1 MNASKMGAIAL
12 GLGTL
17 LFLAVNLFAGPVLRG
32 VRADL
37 TEQKLYTLSDGT
49 KNILANL
56 EEPITL
62 RFFFSETV
70 SEDFPVLLQ
79 YSQRVTEML
88 EEFVAASDGNLK
100 LEVIDPEPYSE
111 AEELAVGYGIQGSPT
126 PTGDMLY
133 MGLLGTN
140 SVDDEESL
148 PGLDPRRESYLEY
161 EITEMIDK
169 LERPELPVV
178 GLVTS
183 LPLRGG
189 SVPSPQPGQPPQ
201 QTEAWPIMD
210 MISRRY
216 EIRDLAPATLTE
228 IPEDMD
234 ILLLV
239 HPKGL
244 TPEGVYAIDQFCLK
258 GGKVAAFVDPY
269 CFFDPARQSQDPMA
283 QLNAGVDS
291 GIDPLLQAWGLAL
304 TPSQIVGDKST
315 ELGVR
320 GANGQQVQ
328 IPVVFDA
335 LEETLDRDDILTA
348 SLKQVR
354 FFMAGQL
361 TETPDGPEGVT
372 LTTLATTTPEG
383 GGLVDS
389 MTLLGGLDPQAI
401 ADGFAPNGGPYALAM
416 RVRGTVR
423 SAFPDG
429 PPSDAS
435 APEDEPVDEDMDEGE
450 TQEADAASGD
460 HLAESTAPF
469 NAIVISDADLLNVN
483 VWGQP
488 MQTLFGG
495 VRYVAQADNANLLVS
510 ALENLA
516 GSNDLISLRSRAEF
530 QRPFT
535 RKQDL
540 EAVAQERFRAEE
552 LELEAKLQETE
563 AKLNDMQQAKD
574 PASALLLS
582 EEQEAEVAKFRKE
595 QVDTKRKLRQ
605 VKRDLRAEIDS
616 LGTRL
621 KLLNIFA
628 LPALIA
634 ALLAAVHLFRSGRS
648 GSPKASNGGT
658 QS

>member
-1 MNASKMGAIAL
+1 MNASKMSLMGL

-17 LFLAVNLFAGPVLRG
+17 LFLAVNLFAGPALRG
-32 VRADL
+32 IRADL

-49 KNILANL
+49 RNILSNL

-70 SEDFPVLLQ
+70 SEDFPMLLQ
-79 YSQRVTEML
+79 YAERVTEML
-88 EEFVAASDGNLK
+88 EEFVAAADGKLN

-111 AEELAVGYGIQGSPT
+111 AEELAVGYGIQGSPA

-140 SVDDEESL
+140 SVDDEEML

-183 LPLRGG
+183 LPLQGG
-189 SVPSPQPGQPPQ
+189 SVPAQQPGQPPQ
-201 QTEAWPIMD
+201 QMEPWPIME

-216 EIRDLAPATLTE
+216 EIRNLAPATLTE
-228 IPEDMD
+228 ISEDTD

-244 TPEGVYAIDQFCLK
+244 TPEGTYAIDQFCMN
-258 GGKVAAFVDPY
+258 GGKVVAFVDPY

-291 GIDPLLQAWGLAL
+291 GIDPLLEAWGLNL
-304 TPSQIVGDKST
+304 TQSQIVGDEATK
-315 ELGVR
+315 LGVR
-320 GANGQQVQ
+320 GRDGQQIQ
-328 IPVVFDA
+328 IPVVFDVFA
-335 LEETLDRDDILTA
+335 ETLDDDDILTS

-354 FFMAGQL
+354 YFMPGQL
-361 TETPDGPEGVT
+361 LKSDNAPEGVT
-372 LTTLATTTPEG
+372 LTPLATTTGDG
-383 GGLVDS
+383 GGLVDA

-401 ADGFAPNGGPYALAM
+401 SDGFVANAGAVTLGM
-416 RVRGTVR
+416 RVNGTVR

-429 PPSDAS
+429 PPGEAA
-435 APEDEPVDEDMDEGE
+435 APETEGE
-450 TQEADAASGD
+450 EPAAEEAADSG
-460 HLAESTAPF
+460 HLTESAAPF
-469 NAIVISDADLLNVN
+469 NALVFSDADLLNVN

-495 VRYVAQADNANLLVS
+495 VRYVAQADNASLLVS

-535 RKQDL
+535 RKQEL
-540 EAVAQERFRAEE
+540 EAKAQERFREKE
-552 LELEAKLQETE
+552 LELEAKLQETND
-563 AKLNDMQQAKD
+563 KLNEMQQDKD
-574 PASALLLS
+574 PANALLLS
-582 EEQEAEVAKFRKE
+582 PEQEAEVAKFRAE

-634 ALLAAVHLFRSGRS
+634 ALLAAFHLFRSGRS
-648 GSPKASNGGT
+648 SSPKA
-658 QS
+658 

>member
-1 MNASKMGAIAL
+1 MNASKMSLIGL

-17 LFLAVNLFAGPVLRG
+17 LFLAVNLFAGPALRG
-32 VRADL
+32 IRADL

-49 KNILANL
+49 RNILSKL

-70 SEDFPVLLQ
+70 SEEFPMLLQ
-79 YSQRVTEML
+79 YAERVTEML
-88 EEFVAASDGNLK
+88 EEFVAAADGQLK

-111 AEELAVGYGIQGSPT
+111 AEELAVGYGIQGSPA
-126 PTGDMLY
+126 PNGDMLY

-140 SVDDEESL
+140 SVDDEERL

-183 LPLRGG
+183 LPLNGG
-189 SVPSPQPGQPPQ
+189 SAPSPQPGQPPQ
-201 QTEAWPIMD
+201 QMEPWPIME

-216 EIRDLAPATLTE
+216 EIRDMAPATLTE
-228 IPEDMD
+228 VPGDMD

-244 TPEGVYAIDQFCLK
+244 TPEGLYAIDQFCLK
-258 GGKVAAFVDPY
+258 GGKVVAFVDPY
-269 CFFDPARQSQDPMA
+269 CFFDPTRQSQDPMA

-291 GIDPLLQAWGLAL
+291 GIDPLLEAWGLAL
-304 TPSQIVGDKST
+304 TQSQIVGDDST
-315 ELGVR
+315 KLGVR
-320 GANGQQVQ
+320 GADGQQIQ
-328 IPVVFDA
+328 IPVVFDV
-335 LEETLDRDDILTA
+335 LEETLDRDDILTS

-354 FFMAGQL
+354 YFMPGQL
-361 TETPDGPEGVT
+361 TKSASPPEGVT
-372 LTTLATTTPEG
+372 LTTLATTTDAG

-401 ADGFAPNGGPYALAM
+401 ADGFAATAGEVILAM
-416 RVRGTVR
+416 RVSGTVR

-429 PPSDAS
+429 APGG
-435 APEDEPVDEDMDEGE
+435 APEAEGE
-450 TQEADAASGD
+450 GPEGEGAEGEGAEAPETSA
-460 HLAESTAPF
+460 HLAVASAPF
-469 NAIVISDADLLNVN
+469 NALVFSDADLLNVN

-495 VRYVAQADNANLLVS
+495 MRYVAQADNASMLVS

-535 RKQDL
+535 RKQEL

-563 AKLNDMQQAKD
+563 AKLNEMQQDKD
-574 PASALLLS
+574 PSSTLLLS
-582 EEQEAEVAKFRKE
+582 PEQEAEVAKFRTQ

-621 KLLNIFA
+621 KLFNIFA

-634 ALLAAVHLFRSGRS
+634 ALLAAVHLFRAGRRN
-648 GSPKASNGGT
+648 SPKASTTGV

>member
-1 MNASKMGAIAL
+1 MNASKMSLVGL

-17 LFLAVNLFAGPVLRG
+17 LFLAINLFAGPVLRG

-37 TEQKLYTLSDGT
+37 TEQKLYTLSDGAR
-49 KNILANL
+49 NILSNL
-56 EEPITL
+56 EEPITV

-70 SEDFPVLLQ
+70 AEEEDIAFLLQ
-79 YSQRVTEML
+79 YAERVTEML
-88 EEFVAASDGNLK
+88 EEFVAASDGKLK
-100 LEVIDPEPYSE
+100 VEVIDPEPYSE
-111 AEELAVGYGIQGSPT
+111 AEELAVGYGIQGSPV
-126 PTGDMLY
+126 PSGDMLY

-140 SVDDEESL
+140 SVDDEEML
-148 PGLDPRRESYLEY
+148 PGIDPRRESYLEY

-189 SVPSPQPGQPPQ
+189 SMPAQQPGQPPQ
-201 QTEAWPIMD
+201 QMEPWPIME

-228 IPEDMD
+228 IPADMD
-234 ILLLV
+234 ILLMI

-244 TPEGVYAIDQFCLK
+244 TPEGTYAIDQFCLN
-258 GGKVAAFVDPY
+258 GGKVVAFVDPY
-269 CFFDPARQSQDPMA
+269 CFFDPARQGQDPMA

-291 GIDPLLQAWGLAL
+291 GIDPLLEAWGLQL
-304 TPSQIVGDKST
+304 TQSQIVGDEST
-315 ELGVR
+315 KVGVR
-320 GANGQQVQ
+320 GANGQQIK
-328 IPVVFDA
+328 IPVVFDVFA
-335 LEETLDRDDILTA
+335 EGLDDDDILTS
-348 SLKQVR
+348 SLKQLR
-354 FFMAGQL
+354 FFLPGQL
-361 TETPDGPEGVT
+361 AQAEGAPEGAT
-372 LTTLATTTPEG
+372 LTPLAATTGDG

-389 MTLLGGLDPQAI
+389 MTLLAGLDPQAI
-401 ADGFAPNGGPYALAM
+401 ADGFVADDGAVNLGM
-416 RVRGTVR
+416 RVTGTVR

-429 PPSDAS
+429 APGGA
-435 APEDEPVDEDMDEGE
+435 APEAADAPEGE
-450 TQEADAASGD
+450 EPAAAPASD
-460 HLAESTAPF
+460 HLAESASPF
-469 NAIVISDADLLNVN
+469 NAIVFSDADLLNVN

-495 VRYVAQADNANLLVS
+495 VRYVAQADNASLLVS

-535 RKQDL
+535 RKQEL
-540 EAVAQERFRAEE
+540 EATAQERFREKE
-552 LELEAKLQETE
+552 LELEAKLEETN
-563 AKLNDMQQAKD
+563 AKLNEMQQDRD
-574 PASALLLS
+574 PTDAMLFSD
-582 EEQEAEVAKFRKE
+582 EQQAEVAKFRAE
-595 QVDTKRKLRQ
+595 QVDTRRKLRQ

-621 KLLNIFA
+621 KLFNIFA

-634 ALLAAVHLFRSGRS
+634 ALLAAFHLLRSGRS
-648 GSPKASNGGT
+648 SSPKVSTGGT

>member
-1 MNASKMGAIAL
+1 MNASKMSLVGL
-12 GLGTL
+12 GLGTM
-17 LFLAVNLFAGPVLRG
+17 LFLAVNLLAGPALRG
-32 VRADL
+32 IRADL

-49 KNILANL
+49 RNILSEL

-70 SEDFPVLLQ
+70 SEEIPFLLN
-79 YSQRVTEML
+79 YAERVTEML
-88 EEFVAASDGNLK
+88 EEFVAASGGKLN

-111 AEELAVGYGIQGSPT
+111 AEELAVGYGIQGSPG
-126 PTGDMLY
+126 PGGDMVY
-133 MGLLGTN
+133 MGLMGTN
-140 SVDDEESL
+140 SVDDEERL

-183 LPLRGG
+183 LPLNGG
-189 SVPSPQPGQPPQ
+189 SAPSPQPGQPPQ
-201 QTEAWPIMD
+201 QMEPWPIME

-216 EIRDLAPATLTE
+216 EIRDMAPATLTE
-228 IPEDMD
+228 VPEDMD

-244 TPEGVYAIDQFCLK
+244 SPEGLYAIDQFCLK
-258 GGKVAAFVDPY
+258 GGKVVAFVDPY
-269 CFFDPARQSQDPMA
+269 CFFDPTRQSQDPMA

-291 GIDPLLQAWGLAL
+291 GIDPLLEAWGLAL
-304 TPSQIVGDKST
+304 SQSQIVGDNST
-315 ELGVR
+315 KLGVR
-320 GANGQQVQ
+320 GADGQQIQ
-328 IPVVFDA
+328 IPVVFDV
-335 LEETLDRDDILTA
+335 LEETLDRDDILTS

-354 FFMAGQL
+354 FFMPGQL
-361 TETPDGPEGVT
+361 TRSETPPEGVK
-372 LTTLATTTPEG
+372 LTALATTTSAG

-401 ADGFAPNGGPYALAM
+401 ADGFAADAGEVTLAM
-416 RVRGTVR
+416 RVSGTVR

-429 PPSDAS
+429 
-435 APEDEPVDEDMDEGE
+435 APGAPME
-450 TQEADAASGD
+450 EADAEASDGD
-460 HLAESTAPF
+460 AETPAKGAHLAKSTVPF
-469 NAIVISDADLLNVN
+469 NALVFSDADLLNVN

-495 VRYVAQADNANLLVS
+495 TRYVAQADNPSMLVS

-535 RKQDL
+535 RKQEL

-552 LELEAKLQETE
+552 LELEAELQETE
-563 AKLNDMQQAKD
+563 AKLNEMQADKD
-574 PASALLLS
+574 PSSALLLS
-582 EEQEAEVAKFRKE
+582 PEQEAEVAKFRE
-595 QVDTKRKLRQ
+595 LQVDTKRKLRQ

-616 LGTRL
+616 LGTKL
-621 KLLNIFA
+621 KLFNIFA

-634 ALLAAVHLFRSGRS
+634 ALLAVVHLLGSGRS
-648 GSPKASNGGT
+648 GSPKSSGNGA

>member
-1 MNASKMGAIAL
+1 MNASKMSLMGL

-37 TEQKLYTLSDGT
+37 TEQKLYTLSDGAR
-49 KNILANL
+49 NILSNL
-56 EEPITL
+56 EEPITV

-70 SEDFPVLLQ
+70 AEEEDIAFLLQ
-79 YSQRVTEML
+79 YAERVTEML
-88 EEFVAASDGNLK
+88 EEFVAASDGKLK
-100 LEVIDPEPYSE
+100 VEVIDPEPYSE
-111 AEELAVGYGIQGSPT
+111 AEELAVGYGIQGSPV
-126 PTGDMLY
+126 PSGDMLY

-140 SVDDEESL
+140 SVDDEEML
-148 PGLDPRRESYLEY
+148 PGIDPRRESYLEY

-189 SVPSPQPGQPPQ
+189 SLPAQQPGQPPQ
-201 QTEAWPIMD
+201 QMEPWPIME

-228 IPEDMD
+228 IPADMD
-234 ILLLV
+234 ILLMI

-244 TPEGVYAIDQFCLK
+244 TPEGTYAIDQFCLN
-258 GGKVAAFVDPY
+258 GGKVVAFVDPY
-269 CFFDPARQSQDPMA
+269 CFFDPARQGQDPMA

-291 GIDPLLQAWGLAL
+291 GIDPLLEAWGLQL
-304 TPSQIVGDKST
+304 TQSQIVGDEST
-315 ELGVR
+315 KVGVR
-320 GANGQQVQ
+320 GANGQQIK
-328 IPVVFDA
+328 IPVVFDVFA
-335 LEETLDRDDILTA
+335 EGLDDDDILTS
-348 SLKQVR
+348 SLKQLR
-354 FFMAGQL
+354 FFLPGQL
-361 TETPDGPEGVT
+361 AQAEGGPEGAT
-372 LTTLATTTPEG
+372 LTPLAATTGDG

-389 MTLLGGLDPQAI
+389 MTLLAGLDPQAI
-401 ADGFAPNGGPYALAM
+401 ADGFVADDGAVNLGM
-416 RVRGTVR
+416 RVTGTVR

-429 PPSDAS
+429 APGGA
-435 APEDEPVDEDMDEGE
+435 APEAADAPEGE
-450 TQEADAASGD
+450 EPAAAPTSD
-460 HLAESTAPF
+460 HLAESASPF
-469 NAIVISDADLLNVN
+469 NAIVFSDADLLNVN

-495 VRYVAQADNANLLVS
+495 VRYVAQADNASLLVS

-535 RKQDL
+535 RKQEL
-540 EAVAQERFRAEE
+540 EATAQERFREKE
-552 LELEAKLQETE
+552 LELEAKLEETN
-563 AKLNDMQQAKD
+563 AKLNEMQQDRD
-574 PASALLLS
+574 PTDAMLFSD
-582 EEQEAEVAKFRKE
+582 EQQAEVAKFRAE
-595 QVDTKRKLRQ
+595 QVDTRRKLRQ

-621 KLLNIFA
+621 KLFNIFA

-634 ALLAAVHLFRSGRS
+634 ALLAAIHLLRSGRS
-648 GSPKASNGGT
+648 SSPKVSTGGT

>member
-1 MNASKMGAIAL
+1 MNASKLSLIGLA
-12 GLGTL
+12 LGTL
-17 LFLAVNLFAGPVLRG
+17 LFLAVNLFAGPALRG

-49 KNILANL
+49 RNILGGL

-62 RFFFSETV
+62 RLFFSETV
-70 SEDFPVLLQ
+70 SQDYPGLLQ
-79 YSQRVTEML
+79 YAERVQEML
-88 EEFVAASDGNLK
+88 EEFAAASDGKLD

-133 MGLLGTN
+133 FGLLGTN
-140 SVDDEESL
+140 SVDDEEML

-161 EITEMIDK
+161 EVAEMIDK
-169 LERPELPVV
+169 LERPDLPVV
-178 GLVTS
+178 GLIS
-183 LPLRGG
+183 ALPLQGG
-189 SVPSPQPGQPPQ
+189 SVPAQQPGQPPQ
-201 QTEAWPIMD
+201 QTEPWPIIE
-210 MISRRY
+210 MIQRRY
-216 EIRDLAPATLTE
+216 EIRDMDPTTLTE
-228 IPEDMD
+228 IPEDVN

-244 TPEGVYAIDQFCLK
+244 TPEGTYAIDQFCVK
-258 GGKVAAFVDPY
+258 GGKVVAFVDPY

-291 GIDPLLQAWGLAL
+291 GIDPLLQAWGVGL
-304 TPSQIVGDKST
+304 TQGQIVGD
-315 ELGVR
+315 GVTKLSVG
-320 GANGQQVQ
+320 GAGGQQVQ
-328 IPVVFDA
+328 VPLVFDVFA
-335 LEETLDRDDILTA
+335 ETLDSDDILTA
-348 SLKQVR
+348 NLKQLR
-354 FFMAGQL
+354 YFMPGQL
-361 TETPDGPEGVT
+361 VQAEAVPEGVEVT
-372 LTTLATTTPEG
+372 FLATTTEE

-401 ADGFAPNGGPYALAM
+401 ADSFVGDDGQLAVAVRINGL
-416 RVRGTVR
+416 VN

-429 PPSDAS
+429 PPSESDAGS
-435 APEDEPVDEDMDEGE
+435 MPEDGE
-450 TQEADAASGD
+450 ASDTPAKPSGD
-460 HLAESTAPF
+460 HVAKATMPF
-469 NAIVISDADLLNVN
+469 NALVFSDADMLYAS

-495 VRYVAQADNANLLVS
+495 GVRYVPQADNAALLVS
-510 ALENLA
+510 ALENLS
-516 GSNDLISLRSRAEF
+516 GSNDLISLRSRAEY

-535 RKQDL
+535 RKQEL
-540 EAVAQERFRAEE
+540 ETVAQERFRAEE
-552 LELEAKLQETE
+552 LELEAKLQDTE
-563 AKLNDMQQAKD
+563 AKLNEMQQDKD
-574 PASALLLS
+574 PASTMLLS
-582 EEQEAEVAKFRKE
+582 PEQEKEVAKFRAQ

-634 ALLAAVHLFRSGRS
+634 ALIAAVHLFRSGSR
-648 GSPKASNGGT
+648 GTAKA
-658 QS
+658 